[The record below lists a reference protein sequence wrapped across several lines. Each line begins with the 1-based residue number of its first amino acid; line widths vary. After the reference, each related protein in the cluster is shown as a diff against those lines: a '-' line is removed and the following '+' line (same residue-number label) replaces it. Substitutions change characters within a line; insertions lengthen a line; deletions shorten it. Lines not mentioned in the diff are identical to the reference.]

1 MREAKNGGG
10 GGICK
15 RFFFCFLFWRERVV
29 ILKQGGSVMLNLPHA
44 CFLLLAFSLSSPL
57 AFILYFYPNHH
68 FTPNHRTCL
77 GSPPTPQT
85 KLRIPCYPLSSK
97 NQCKRFPATS
107 RPLLDCFPFSLHH
120 YLYSFLYQLSCPKR
134 ATPCLK
140 ITTPQKPNANP
151 PLQKKRRIPLPSQF
165 SYHLNPTS
173 PPFLLLSLFSLL
185 KSIAHAYPSHP
196 SITPTPRAST
206 STPKNTP

>member
-97 NQCKRFPATS
+97 NQHKRFPLTPSLSAS
-107 RPLLDCFPFSLHH
+107 ALL
-120 YLYSFLYQLSCPKR
+120 
-134 ATPCLK
+134 
-140 ITTPQKPNANP
+140 IP
-151 PLQKKRRIPLPSQF
+151 PPISIFLPSQP
-165 SYHLNPTS
+165 HS
-173 PPFLLLSLFSLL
+173 PFSLL
-185 KSIAHAYPSHP
+185 KSIAHTYALPLQRPHKHP
-196 SITPTPRAST
+196 KKHPLASKKHPQNLI
-206 STPKNTP
+206 PKNPKISQNIWNQKLEYRP